1 MKKAFLVERTFR
13 VLGYHSGDFN
23 YTTSAFMDRNDAV
36 RSILDPSKYF
46 TVRRL
51 GKNKWVEVPNVDIVK
66 SVTEITITEI
76 NLF

>member
-13 VLGYHSGDFN
+13 VLGCHSGDFSYN
-23 YTTSAFMDRNDAV
+23 TSAYMDRNEAV
-36 RSILDPSKYF
+36 RSILYPSKYF
-46 TVRRL
+46 TVHRL
-51 GKNKWVEVPNVDIVK
+51 GKNKWVEVPNADIVK